1 MIIGDNRKLLFPFEV
16 ILKQNP
22 KKIAIILILSATL
35 IFLDIN

>member
-1 MIIGDNRKLLFPFEV
+1 MIIGDTRKLLFPFEV
-16 ILKQNP
+16 ILKQNT